1 MDRTTASRTRQQ
13 IRKIEDARAAHIET
27 LLSAGEMI
35 AGSFVV
41 LLRKCGKPTC
51 RCASGDGHEARCLS
65 RSEGGKTR
73 MAYVPA
79 RDEVEVSTK
88 AERYREFR
96 QARAE
101 LMRLSGQL
109 AELADE
115 LQAALTEPYPRA
127 DAPKPKRTARAR
139 KQPGEEPSQ

>member
-1 MDRTTASRTRQQ
+1 MDRTTASKTRQQ
-13 IRKIEDARAAHIET
+13 IRRVEETRAAHVET

-41 LLRKCGKPTC
+41 LTRKCGKPTC
-51 RCASGDGHEARCLS
+51 RCATGEGHEARCLS

-73 MAYVPA
+73 MVYVPA
-79 RDEVEVSTK
+79 RDEVDVSMK

-115 LQAALTEPYPRA
+115 LQAALTEPYPR
-127 DAPKPKRTARAR
+127 
-139 KQPGEEPSQ
+139 EEPPPQAARGRKRRGKESAP

>member
-1 MDRTTASRTRQQ
+1 MDRITASRARQQ
-13 IRKIEDARAAHIET
+13 IRKSEEARAAHIET

-51 RCASGDGHEARCLS
+51 RCASGAGHEARCLS

-73 MAYVPA
+73 MTYVPA
-79 RDEVEVSTK
+79 RDEVDVSTK

-115 LQAALTEPYPRA
+115 LQAALTEPYPAA
-127 DAPKPKRTARAR
+127 DAPKRAARGR
-139 KQPGEEPSQ
+139 NRRGEEPSL